1 MNLTEYIS
9 SRTPMIFKKR
19 IRVISSGC
27 VGGKKEKEGPLG
39 SYLDRSFDDPLVNEK
54 SFEKA
59 ESMLC
64 KHALDS
70 ALGKANLQDSSIDI
84 LFAGDLLNQCSSS
97 GYGLEDFDIPYLGL
111 YGACS
116 TFAEGILCAS
126 VMIES
131 GLVTTAAVT
140 ASSHFCSA
148 ERQFRFPLGYG
159 SFSGPTAQTTV
170 TGAGAFIL
178 CDEDKFDFED
188 NSSPVYI
195 TEALPG
201 IVSDRGIKD
210 AGNMGAAMCSAAVD
224 TISRYIESTSSG
236 FDSFDKVATGDLGWE
251 GAKLLSLLLGDKGEP
266 LKDKLTDCGLLI
278 YDLKKQSCVCGGS
291 GCGCSAVVTAGYF
304 YDNLKKGNLQKIALI
319 GTGAMMSN
327 KNLYQ
332 GDSIPAVAHLV
343 TLSRKPNC

>member
-19 IRVISSGC
+19 IRVIASGC
-27 VGGKKEKEGPLG
+27 VGGKKEMEGPLN
-39 SYLDRSFDDPLVNEK
+39 SYLDRSFDDPLINEK

-64 KHALDS
+64 KYALESALEKAGLNDS
-70 ALGKANLQDSSIDI
+70 AIDI

-116 TFAEGILCAS
+116 TFAEGLLCAS

-131 GLVTTAAVT
+131 GLITTAAVT

-170 TGAGAFIL
+170 TGA
-178 CDEDKFDFED
+178 
-188 NSSPVYI
+188 NS
-195 TEALPG
+195 
-201 IVSDRGIKD
+201 
-210 AGNMGAAMCSAAVD
+210 C
-224 TISRYIESTSSG
+224 
-236 FDSFDKVATGDLGWE
+236 
-251 GAKLLSLLLGDKGEP
+251 
-266 LKDKLTDCGLLI
+266 
-278 YDLKKQSCVCGGS
+278 
-291 GCGCSAVVTAGYF
+291 
-304 YDNLKKGNLQKIALI
+304 
-319 GTGAMMSN
+319 
-327 KNLYQ
+327 
-332 GDSIPAVAHLV
+332 
-343 TLSRKPNC
+343 